1 MITKFKYIIFG
12 ICAICGTMSCSK
24 MLETESDLV
33 EFEEEHT
40 LDHATDSVY
49 SVMGIINK
57 MQVIADRVVLLGEVR
72 GDLVLPTSAA
82 NSDLKH
88 LSEFDFSG
96 SNRYNQISD
105 YYAVINNCNYYLA
118 HIDTAMERRGR
129 NLFMREYAAVKSYR
143 AWTYLQMALAYGK
156 VPLILKPLM
165 TEKEYPDYLRDVYQ
179 RSDAIR
185 GCEPA
190 SVW

>member
-12 ICAICGTMSCSK
+12 ICIVFGSMSCSK

-33 EFEEEHT
+33 EFEEDHT
-40 LDHATDSVY
+40 LNQATDSVY

-143 AWTYLQMALAYGK
+143 AWTYLQMASAYGK
-156 VPLILKPLM
+156 VPPTL
-165 TEKEYPDYLRDVYQ
+165 
-179 RSDAIR
+179 
-185 GCEPA
+185 
-190 SVW
+190 